1 MFAFP
6 SYLQASCRE
15 PCGGSIN
22 VRVVRML
29 PFLPLCIDIML
40 DSTGS
45 LATRFRCNAM
55 GWTFGYHM
63 QERRVTGMKGNGHA
77 SSGLVPAESSHISG
91 IFDIACIDEGT
102 PNETTARTIE
112 TYIQGSRRESG
123 PLRALTY
130 RCLSMIAVRNMMNR
144 GPEDAYQGDDMA
156 TWRPAIPTR
165 HRYMGR

>member
-6 SYLQASCRE
+6 SYLQVSCRE

-112 TYIQGSRRESG
+112 TYIQASHRESG
-123 PLRALTY
+123 PLRTLTY
-130 RCLSMIAVRNMMNR
+130 RCLSGEGHDEPWTAGRISRRRYGHLAACDPNTTSIS
-144 GPEDAYQGDDMA
+144 A
-156 TWRPAIPTR
+156 PAC
-165 HRYMGR
+165 